1 MRMALEQTALRLT
14 GQDLTI
20 DDVVAVARLGKQID
34 ADLDDAA
41 ARRVQATREWIE
53 HAVAEGQI
61 IYGVTTGFGKFSDR
75 MLTPTEAQTLSRN
88 LVLSHST
95 GVGEPFDD
103 DIVRAAM
110 LIRANTL
117 AKGYSGVRLDVI
129 RTLIAMLHRHVTPI
143 IPRKGSLGAS
153 GDLAPLSHLALVLSQ
168 SLPREHAASDPY
180 GYHSGRAKHEN
191 VEMSGAKAMEKAGIP
206 RLALTAKEGLALN
219 NGTTF
224 SAAIAALVLHDAI
237 NALVTAEIAA
247 TMTLEALGGSL
258 DAYLPYPHQARNH
271 IGQQVSA
278 RNVRRLARGSTL
290 ATPGPLTPE
299 QGIQDAY
306 SVRCAPQVFG
316 AVRDTLRFAEQTV
329 HDEINAATDN
339 PLLFVRQLAR
349 HDRAVS
355 AGNFHGEPVAFALD
369 FMKIALTEVGS
380 IAERRVFRLLDSR
393 DSRGL
398 PAFLVGAGAG
408 LNSGFMIPQYTAA
421 ALVSECKTLAHPD
434 SVDSITSS
442 ANQEDHVSMS
452 ANAGLHAIEVL
463 RNVEH
468 VVAIELLTAAQA
480 LDFRL
485 ARHQA
490 ETPALGAGTR
500 AAYDFVR
507 QDLGIRHVEE
517 DRTFAAEIQRAREA
531 VHSGA
536 VAAAVNEALRA
547 GGGAALIALTPAE
560 EDWADIHRE

>member
-1 MRMALEQTALRLT
+1 MQTALHLT
-14 GQDLTI
+14 GRDLTI
-20 DDVVAVARLGKQID
+20 ANVVAVARYGKPID
-34 ADLDDAA
+34 TELDDAA
-41 ARRVQATREWIE
+41 AREVQFTRDWIE
-53 HAVAEGQI
+53 QAVAEDQV

-75 MLTPTEAQTLSRN
+75 RLTPTEAQALSRN
-88 LVLSHST
+88 LILSHAT

-103 DIVRAAM
+103 EIVRAAM
-110 LIRANTL
+110 LIRANAL

-129 RTLIAMLHRHVTPI
+129 RTLIAMLNRHVTPV

-168 SLPREHAASDPY
+168 SLPREDAESDPY
-180 GYHSGRAKHEN
+180 GYYSGRAKYEN
-191 VEMSGAKAMEKAGIP
+191 VEMSGAKAMEQAGIP

-219 NGTTF
+219 NGATF
-224 SAAIAALVLHDAI
+224 SAAIATLVLHDAVTL
-237 NALVTAEIAA
+237 LVTAEIALA
-247 TMTLEALGGSL
+247 MTLEALRGTL

-271 IGQQVSA
+271 VGQQVSA
-278 RNVRRLARGSTL
+278 RNVRRLVQGSTL
-290 ATPGPLTPE
+290 ATFAPLTPE

-306 SVRCAPQVFG
+306 SVRCAPQVLG
-316 AVRDTLRFAEQTV
+316 AVRDTLRFAHQTI

-355 AGNFHGEPVAFALD
+355 AGNFHGEPLAFALD
-369 FMKIALTEVGS
+369 FMKIALTEIGS
-380 IAERRVFRLLDSR
+380 IAERRVFRLVDSR

-480 LDFRL
+480 LDFHL
-485 ARHQA
+485 ARR
-490 ETPALGAGTR
+490 EPEPPTLGVGTR
-500 AAYDFVR
+500 AAYEFIR
-507 QDLGIRHVEE
+507 QGLGIRHVEE
-517 DRTFAAEIQRAREA
+517 DRTFAPDIQRVREA
-531 VHSGA
+531 IRGGA
-536 VAAAVNEALRA
+536 IAAAVDEALRA
-547 GGGAALIALTPAE
+547 HGGAPLIPLSPAKD
-560 EDWADIHRE
+560 DWADIHGE